1 MSNIFDTC
9 GLQAV
14 LNVEAEEMI
23 SSFDEV
29 NDTFNSSFNSSL
41 QLNPFQVFVSKDF
54 LQRLMDQME
63 EKGRN
68 CTRMRLGRKLLPG
81 GETRLAWMMQTLQA
95 DLEDDYVV
103 KLSEKGPWFSSAS
116 GEVQQTEPP
125 GTEIPPYKQED

>member
-23 SSFDEV
+23 ADFNAV
-29 NDTFNSSFNSSL
+29 NENFNSAFNSNL
-41 QLNPFQVFVSKDF
+41 LINPYQVFVSRDF

-63 EKGRN
+63 ENDRN
-68 CTRMRLGRKLLPG
+68 CVRMRLGKKQLPG
-81 GETRLAWMMQTLQA
+81 GETRIAWMMQTVQA
-95 DLEDDYVV
+95 DSEGDYVV
-103 KLSEKGPWFSSAS
+103 KLSKKGPWFASDS

-125 GTEIPPYKQED
+125 GTSGPPYSEQ